1 MQQVIILGA
10 GKSKQFVENPTNI
23 KVNLQETVLDWQLSA
38 FESEVS
44 EFTFVGGYQFD
55 KIAHKY
61 PNLHTVFNAQWD
73 KTACDVSL
81 KNSGFSE
88 AFPAFVIY
96 GDILFRSQLIQQ
108 LLQTAE
114 QDNDIVVAIDED
126 TSLLETKENSEA
138 FINKQSNK
146 KR

>member
-23 KVNLQETVLDWQLSA
+23 KVNLQETVLDWQISA
-38 FESEVS
+38 FENEIS

-61 PNLHTVFNAQWD
+61 LNLHSVFNLQWD

-81 KNSGFSE
+81 KNSRFSE
-88 AFPAFVIY
+88 TLPAFI
-96 GDILFRSQLIQQ
+96 
-108 LLQTAE
+108 
-114 QDNDIVVAIDED
+114 
-126 TSLLETKENSEA
+126 
-138 FINKQSNK
+138 
-146 KR
+146 

>member
-23 KVNLQETVLDWQLSA
+23 KVNLQESVLDWQVSA
-38 FESEVS
+38 FDKKNTTY
-44 EFTFVGGYQFD
+44 TFVGGYQFD

-61 PNLHTVFNAQWD
+61 PNLHFVFNFQWD

-88 AFPAFVIY
+88 KLPAFVTY
-96 GDILFRSQLIQQ
+96 GDILFRSQLVQQ
-108 LLQTAE
+108 ILQAAE
-114 QDNDIVVAIDED
+114 DTNDAVIAIDED
-126 TSLLETKENSEA
+126 IS
-138 FINKQSNK
+138 
-146 KR
+146 